1 MKTMWILIAS
11 LVALGF
17 VAALAGIQ
25 RNRKLAKQLANGEI
39 AEMPEVK
46 MVLDCGADSCELDEG
61 KSCDLDCMT
70 PIIKQDID
78 YYDDEELDAYK
89 GIASDEYTEEQTN
102 QFAEIF
108 YELKE
113 VEVAGWCRSL
123 QLRGIELPDGIK
135 EEVLLVV
142 RERRFQPVT
151 NGQDHSEDKVKVS

>member
-1 MKTMWILIAS
+1 MWILIAS

-78 YYDDEELDAYK
+78 
-89 GIASDEYTEEQTN
+89 
-102 QFAEIF
+102 
-108 YELKE
+108 
-113 VEVAGWCRSL
+113 
-123 QLRGIELPDGIK
+123 
-135 EEVLLVV
+135 
-142 RERRFQPVT
+142 
-151 NGQDHSEDKVKVS
+151 

>member
-1 MKTMWILIAS
+1 MWILIAS

-39 AEMPEVK
+39 AEMPEGK

-89 GIASDEYTEEQTN
+89 GKASDQYTDDETEEFRN
-102 QFAEIF
+102 VF
-108 YELKE
+108 YTMQEE
-113 VEVAGWCRSL
+113 DMPGWVKSL
-123 QLRGIELPDGIK
+123 QQRELEIPDSLK
-135 EEVLLVV
+135 DEVLLVL
-142 RERRFQPVT
+142 REIRKK
-151 NGQDHSEDKVKVS
+151 NNYGNNKD

>member
-1 MKTMWILIAS
+1 MWILIAS

-89 GIASDEYTEEQTN
+89 GKASDQYTDDETEEFRNVFYTMQEEDMPGWVKSLR
-102 QFAEIF
+102 QRELEIPDS
-108 YELKE
+108 LK
-113 VEVAGWCRSL
+113 
-123 QLRGIELPDGIK
+123 D
-135 EEVLLVV
+135 EVLLVL
-142 RERRFQPVT
+142 REIRKK
-151 NGQDHSEDKVKVS
+151 NNYGNNKD

>member
-1 MKTMWILIAS
+1 MWILIAS

-17 VAALAGIQ
+17 VSALAGIQ

-89 GIASDEYTEEQTN
+89 GKASDQYTDDETEEFRN
-102 QFAEIF
+102 VF
-108 YELKE
+108 YTMQEE
-113 VEVAGWCRSL
+113 DVPGWVKSL
-123 QLRGIELPDGIK
+123 QQRELEIPDSLK
-135 EEVLLVV
+135 DEVLSVL
-142 RERRFQPVT
+142 REIRKK
-151 NGQDHSEDKVKVS
+151 NNYGNNKD

>member
-1 MKTMWILIAS
+1 MWILIAS

-89 GIASDEYTEEQTN
+89 GKASDQYTDDETEEFRN
-102 QFAEIF
+102 VF
-108 YELKE
+108 YTMQEE
-113 VEVAGWCRSL
+113 DVPGWVKSL
-123 QLRGIELPDGIK
+123 QQRELEIPDSLK
-135 EEVLLVV
+135 DEVLLVL
-142 RERRFQPVT
+142 REIRKK
-151 NGQDHSEDKVKVS
+151 NNYGNNKD

>member
-89 GIASDEYTEEQTN
+89 GKASDQYTDDETEEFRN
-102 QFAEIF
+102 VF
-108 YELKE
+108 YTMQEE
-113 VEVAGWCRSL
+113 DMPGWVKSL
-123 QLRGIELPDGIK
+123 QQRELEIPDSLK
-135 EEVLLVV
+135 DEVLLVL
-142 RERRFQPVT
+142 REIRKK
-151 NGQDHSEDKVKVS
+151 NNYGYNKD

>member
-1 MKTMWILIAS
+1 MWILIAS

-89 GIASDEYTEEQTN
+89 GKASDQYTDDETEEFRN
-102 QFAEIF
+102 GF
-108 YELKE
+108 YTMQEE
-113 VEVAGWCRSL
+113 DVPGWVKSL
-123 QLRGIELPDGIK
+123 QQRELEIPDSLK
-135 EEVLLVV
+135 DEVLLVL
-142 RERRFQPVT
+142 REIRKK
-151 NGQDHSEDKVKVS
+151 NNYGNNKD

>member
-1 MKTMWILIAS
+1 MCILIAS

-17 VAALAGIQ
+17 VSALAGIQ

-89 GIASDEYTEEQTN
+89 GKASDQYTDDETEEFRN
-102 QFAEIF
+102 VF
-108 YELKE
+108 YTMQEE
-113 VEVAGWCRSL
+113 DVPGWVKSL
-123 QLRGIELPDGIK
+123 QQRELEIPDSLK
-135 EEVLLVV
+135 DEVLLVL
-142 RERRFQPVT
+142 REIRKK
-151 NGQDHSEDKVKVS
+151 NNYGNNKD

>member
-1 MKTMWILIAS
+1 MWILIAS

-25 RNRKLAKQLANGEI
+25 RNRKLAKQLATGEI

-46 MVLDCGADSCELDEG
+46 MVIDCGADSCELDEG

-89 GIASDEYTEEQTN
+89 GKASDQYTDDETEEFRN
-102 QFAEIF
+102 VF
-108 YELKE
+108 YTMQEE
-113 VEVAGWCRSL
+113 DVPGWVKSL
-123 QLRGIELPDGIK
+123 QQRELEIPDSLK
-135 EEVLLVV
+135 DEVLLVL
-142 RERRFQPVT
+142 REIRKK
-151 NGQDHSEDKVKVS
+151 NNYGNNKD

>member
-1 MKTMWILIAS
+1 MWILIAS

-17 VAALAGIQ
+17 VSALAGIQ

-89 GIASDEYTEEQTN
+89 GKASDQYTDDETEEFRN
-102 QFAEIF
+102 VF
-108 YELKE
+108 YTMQEE
-113 VEVAGWCRSL
+113 DVPGWVKSL
-123 QLRGIELPDGIK
+123 QQRELEIPDSLK
-135 EEVLLVV
+135 DEVLLVL
-142 RERRFQPVT
+142 REIRKK
-151 NGQDHSEDKVKVS
+151 NNYGNNKD

>member
-89 GIASDEYTEEQTN
+89 GKASDQYTDDETEEFRN
-102 QFAEIF
+102 VF
-108 YELKE
+108 YTMQEE
-113 VEVAGWCRSL
+113 DVPGWVKSL
-123 QLRGIELPDGIK
+123 QQRELEIPDSLK
-135 EEVLLVV
+135 DEVLLVL
-142 RERRFQPVT
+142 REIRKK
-151 NGQDHSEDKVKVS
+151 NNYGNNKD

>member
-1 MKTMWILIAS
+1 MWILIAS
-11 LVALGF
+11 MVALGF

-89 GIASDEYTEEQTN
+89 GKASDQYTDDETEEFRN
-102 QFAEIF
+102 VF
-108 YELKE
+108 YTMQEE
-113 VEVAGWCRSL
+113 DMPGWVKSL
-123 QLRGIELPDGIK
+123 QQRELEIPDSLK
-135 EEVLLVV
+135 DEVLLVL
-142 RERRFQPVT
+142 REIRKK
-151 NGQDHSEDKVKVS
+151 NNYGYNKD

>member
-1 MKTMWILIAS
+1 MWILIAS

-89 GIASDEYTEEQTN
+89 GKASDQYTDDETEEFRN
-102 QFAEIF
+102 VF
-108 YELKE
+108 YTMQEE
-113 VEVAGWCRSL
+113 DMPGWVKSL
-123 QLRGIELPDGIK
+123 QQRELEIPDSLK
-135 EEVLLVV
+135 DEVLLVL
-142 RERRFQPVT
+142 REIRKK
-151 NGQDHSEDKVKVS
+151 NNYGNNKD

>member
-89 GIASDEYTEEQTN
+89 GKASDQYTDDETEEFRN
-102 QFAEIF
+102 VF
-108 YELKE
+108 YTMQEE
-113 VEVAGWCRSL
+113 DMPGWVKSL
-123 QLRGIELPDGIK
+123 QQRELEIPDSLK
-135 EEVLLVV
+135 DEVLLVL
-142 RERRFQPVT
+142 REIRKK
-151 NGQDHSEDKVKVS
+151 NNYGNNKD